1 MSSATEHFNK
11 TAESYEAA
19 TGGATRELGEHAI
32 SLMTDVKPLTSESRI
47 LDNACGT
54 GVVTDIIL
62 QSAADANMQPE
73 IHAVDGAE
81 NMVDV
86 VRRRFPSAVSA
97 VSPSHPNKV
106 HAAVMRGERLR
117 FPDASFTHSVTS
129 LGLMF
134 FTDAGAGAREIART
148 LRPDGGVAVVTGWAA
163 MGHVDVIRAV
173 QARIRPDDAPFEPP
187 FSDAW
192 LDPGHT
198 EAVLAAAGLD
208 VQASTRVDV
217 HMGCET
223 AEGVARL
230 LTRGFGA
237 KAFESWSDDE
247 KAEAAVLIDE
257 IVRERAVP
265 FTRPSGSGV
274 GIKSTGTIF
283 VARRGSGRVSL

>member
-11 TAESYEAA
+11 TAETYEAA

-32 SLMTDVKPLTSESRI
+32 SLMTGLKPLTSESRI

-62 QSAADANMQPE
+62 QSATDTNIIQPE
-73 IHAVDGAE
+73 MHAVDGAE
-81 NMVDV
+81 KMVDM
-86 VRRRFPSAVSA
+86 VRRRFPSRVSP
-97 VSPSHPNKV
+97 SPSHPNKV
-106 HAAVMRGERLR
+106 HAAVMTGERLR

-134 FTDAGAGAREIART
+134 FADAAAGAREIART
-148 LRPDGGVAVVTGWAA
+148 LRPDGVAVVTGWAA

-173 QARIRPDDAPFEPP
+173 QARIRPDDAPFKPP

-208 VQASTRVDV
+208 VQVSTCVDV
-217 HMGCET
+217 HMGRET
-223 AEGVARL
+223 ADGVAQL

-247 KAEAAVLIDE
+247 KAEAAVLIHE

-283 VARRGSGRVSL
+283 VARRGSGRVDS